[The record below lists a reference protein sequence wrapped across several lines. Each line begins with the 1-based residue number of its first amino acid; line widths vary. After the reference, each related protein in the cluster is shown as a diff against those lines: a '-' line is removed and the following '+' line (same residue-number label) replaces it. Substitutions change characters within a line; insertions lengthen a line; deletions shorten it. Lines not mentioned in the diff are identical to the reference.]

1 MKTKNA
7 QNEQKELKVQINIDP
22 TCCRAEPD
30 PESLKHPVRAYMASV
45 FYLIIF
51 SHFVQMQYF
60 DYKRT
65 NLIKRL
71 KKMTAPPGWILQK
84 LKTVLPKR
92 IFLFHN
98 H

>member
-1 MKTKNA
+1 MKTKNV
-7 QNEQKELKVQINIDP
+7 QNEQKELKVQINKDP

-30 PESLKHPVRAYMASV
+30 SKSVKHPVKAYMVSV

-51 SHFVQMQYF
+51 SRLAQIQYS
-60 DYKRT
+60 DYK
-65 NLIKRL
+65 LINPLGEL
-71 KKMTAPPGWILQK
+71 KKMTALPGWILQK
-84 LKTVLPKR
+84 LKTILPKR